1 MENHAGEIFVT
12 MDWKYFRAI
21 VLAGVLLAG
30 CTPNGATA
38 QPAAAV
44 GSAPQAG
51 QGIGGEVVLYSG
63 REESLVAPL
72 LLKFAAG
79 ANGAVRRSSTR
90 VRSPQ

>member
-1 MENHAGEIFVT
+1 

-21 VLAGVLLAG
+21 FLAGVLLAG

-44 GSAPQAG
+44 SSAPQAG

-72 LLKFAAG
+72 LVKFTTATGLAVKVKYGSTAELAATLLEEG
-79 ANGAVRRSSTR
+79 SRS
-90 VRSPQ
+90 